1 MEWRLLPYEDL
12 RICVKNRESGLS
24 ACAGNRDLMQGL
36 RLRLSLGQ
44 LDFQYAVLEFC
55 RGLGIIN
62 TGNVEGTGHLAVAA
76 LPTQIVTCLV
86 LLVIVFL
93 PLSGKGQVVVIV
105 AQGYILLFEAGKI
118 GGKFIGCAVV
128 FDIDFEAKAVCGG

>member
-1 MEWRLLPYEDL
+1 MEGFRL
-12 RICVKNRESGLS
+12 C
-24 ACAGNRDLMQGL
+24 L
-36 RLRLSLGQ
+36 RLGQ
-44 LDFQYAVLEFC
+44 MDFQYAVLEFC

-93 PLSGKGQVVVIV
+93 YMVVKWRRKKSKICNRNSSGDDSARRCFTVLICNVREEMKQI
-105 AQGYILLFEAGKI
+105 
-118 GGKFIGCAVV
+118 
-128 FDIDFEAKAVCGG
+128 